1 MSPSPLVTSMQQD
14 CAPKNLKMDRE
25 SENDFIRQIR
35 KGQKDEEQSRVKTRM
50 LN

>member
-25 SENDFIRQIR
+25 SENDSIRQIR
-35 KGQKDEEQSRVKTRM
+35 REKDEEQSRVKTRM